1 MSQTFHAGFHTQIC
15 WDPRSPRNHT
25 WYFLKNKTMRFW
37 FQTVFSEGR
46 IWSSADF
53 RGIDSNSLLGITLN
67 YVGSL
72 GIIWGNL
79 GKEIWAGPN
88 FWGRILMGPHMP
100 CSQHQLSLIRAVSP
114 SSLFVSVWYLLT
126 LEI

>member
-1 MSQTFHAGFHTQIC
+1 
-15 WDPRSPRNHT
+15 
-25 WYFLKNKTMRFW
+25 MRFW

-79 GKEIWAGPN
+79 GKEIWAGPKLLGKD
-88 FWGRILMGPHMP
+88 FDGATHAPAMFVI
-100 CSQHQLSLIRAVSP
+100 IVS
-114 SSLFVSVWYLLT
+114 FSVQTTYPEYDVT
-126 LEI
+126 P